1 MFLYN
6 CHIVNENRIFKG
18 AILIEDGVIKDIFEN
33 DNFPRELLEN
43 KDRLNLAGN
52 FLLPGIIDD
61 QVHFRDPGLTY
72 KGDIYTESKAA
83 VAGGIT
89 SYLEMPN
96 TKPQTITK
104 NELEEKYN
112 LASQKSLANYG
123 FYLGATNSNIEEVKT
138 IDIKHIPG
146 LKVFM
151 GASTGNMLVD
161 NQETLDQIFKHCPTV
176 IATHCEDE
184 NTIQE
189 NLKLYHNIYGEKI
202 PDKFHP
208 KIRSREAC
216 LKSSSLA
223 VRLAK
228 KYGSQLH
235 ILHLSTVE
243 ELSLLNAGEIDY
255 KNITAEVCVHHLW
268 FDESRYEDKG
278 TLIKWNPAIK
288 TKDDKE
294 SLLKALFDDK
304 LDIIATDHAPHT
316 LEEKQ
321 NNYTNAP
328 SGGPLVQHSLVA
340 ILEYYHQ
347 NKISIEKI
355 VTKMAHNPAKRFKI
369 DRRGFIRKGY
379 WADFVVVDLN
389 NKWKVTKDNI
399 LYKCKWSPFENVEF
413 SSSIKYTFINGN
425 LIYDNG
431 KFNESIKGM
440 ALLYNR

>member
-1 MFLYN
+1 MLLHN
-6 CHIVNENRIFKG
+6 CNIVNENRIFKG
-18 AILIEDGVIKDIFEN
+18 AVLIKDGIIKEIFEN
-33 DNFPRELLEN
+33 ENFPKILIANEESI
-43 KDRLNLAGN
+43 DLAGN
-52 FLLPGIIDD
+52 YLFPGIIDD

-96 TKPQTITK
+96 TKPQTINK
-104 NELEEKYN
+104 NELEGKYN

-123 FYLGATNSNIEEVKT
+123 FYLGATNTNIEEVKK
-138 IDIKHIPG
+138 IDAKHVPG

-161 NQETLDQIFKHCPTV
+161 NKETLNQIFKHCPTI

-184 NTIQE
+184 KTIQE
-189 NLKLYHNIYGEKI
+189 NLKLYHNIYGEEI
-202 PDKFHP
+202 PVKFHP
-208 KIRSREAC
+208 KIRSHEAC
-216 LKSSSLA
+216 FKSSTLA
-223 VRLAK
+223 IDLAK

-235 ILHLSTVE
+235 ILHLSTKE
-243 ELSLLNAGEIDY
+243 ELSLLDEGEIDN

-278 TLIKWNPAIK
+278 SLIKWNPAIK
-288 TKDDKE
+288 STEDKE
-294 SLLKALFDDK
+294 SLLKALLDDK
-304 LDIIATDHAPHT
+304 LDIVATDHAPHT

-340 ILEYYHQ
+340 MLEYYHQ
-347 NKISIEKI
+347 NKISLEKI

-369 DRRGFIRKGY
+369 DKRGFIRKGY
-379 WADFVVVDLN
+379 WADFVVVNLN

-399 LYKCKWSPFENVEF
+399 LYKCKWSPFEDVEF
-413 SSSIKYTFINGN
+413 SSSIIYTFINGN
-425 LIYDNG
+425 LVYNNG
-431 KFNESIKGM
+431 KFDETNKGT